1 MHKMNIL
8 IRVRRMRLMDKMPFT
23 ASAPLF
29 FMSDRL
35 SPTDDRAA

>member
-8 IRVRRMRLMDKMPFT
+8 IRVRRMRLMAKMPFT